1 MVDKWSLSR
10 PLPLLP
16 LSLPMWALDVIGYPL
31 NAIVDGALARL
42 DLSESEDKTMLTEV
56 VDPLWVPPKVN
67 VSS

>member
-1 MVDKWSLSR
+1 
-10 PLPLLP
+10 
-16 LSLPMWALDVIGYPL
+16 MWALDVIGYPL

-42 DLSESEDKTMLTEV
+42 DLSESEDKTMLLEV